1 MTFIRGGRADHNRP
15 GPGVS
20 PPKPS
25 LIIRSSDNLRHN
37 GVTVFSNNQFGDK
50 VQTGAELLYR
60 FLNERMTADQSTAP
74 AKTAISR
81 C

>member
-37 GVTVFSNNQFGDK
+37 GVTGFLSVRGQGTNQRRIALSVFK
-50 VQTGAELLYR
+50 
-60 FLNERMTADQSTAP
+60 
-74 AKTAISR
+74 
-81 C
+81 